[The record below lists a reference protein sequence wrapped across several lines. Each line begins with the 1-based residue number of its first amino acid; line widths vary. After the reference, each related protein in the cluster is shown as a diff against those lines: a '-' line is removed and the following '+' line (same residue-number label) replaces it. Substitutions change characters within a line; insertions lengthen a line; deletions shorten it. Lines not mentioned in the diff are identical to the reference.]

1 MGHLLVTKHGDEFWS
16 AQLSEMSI
24 LGCWVTMKKETFV
37 IGDRVH
43 QKKRSKTKMNDS
55 IPLFSN
61 SSTYRKRNTRKRKPL
76 NHSDAVVEQVRG
88 SEGMGVFLVNST
100 SAPISNDDEPVA
112 DAVVSWDATV
122 GRLRWSTHRH
132 DNNLATAV
140 DALAILARRDDK

>member
-1 MGHLLVTKHGDEFWS
+1 
-16 AQLSEMSI
+16 
-24 LGCWVTMKKETFV
+24 MKKEMNM

-43 QKKRSKTKMNDS
+43 KKKRSKTKMNDS

-61 SSTYRKRNTRKRKPL
+61 SSTNRKRNTRKRKPL

-112 DAVVSWDATV
+112 DAVVS
-122 GRLRWSTHRH
+122 
-132 DNNLATAV
+132 
-140 DALAILARRDDK
+140 